1 MERHKKVLMFLKN
14 GVGGAE
20 RMTVLIGKFLV
31 EHGSEVG
38 IYTIGDS
45 GRSTPI
51 TDFIPDDIPVGNI
64 KYTSMISLI
73 RRIRSVLNTERPDVV
88 FSSTLFINDKLLL
101 LKPFFPKIKFI
112 MRCENYFYTFNP
124 RQQFLI
130 KTLYPFAD
138 AIIAQ
143 TKEMRDELINEA
155 HINADK
161 VHTLENPIDKSYIDN
176 KISLSSS
183 PYDCSDKIRFV
194 ASGRFAYQKGF
205 DLLVE
210 AFNIVHQ
217 SVPDAE
223 LYIIGHKDGVCKSEY
238 EKIEKIILGYEL
250 MDNIHCVG
258 FQTNPYSFIKYADCF
273 VLSSRWEGLPNVLI
287 EAMYLGTP
295 VAAFACIPI
304 IERIVNDGINGYIA
318 TAEDVNE
325 LASAMLSAAK
335 LGKVEF
341 TYKGATPE
349 DYVRLF
355 Q

>member
-45 GRSTPI
+45 VRSTPI
-51 TDFIPDDIPVGNI
+51 TDFIPHDIHVANI
-64 KYTSMISLI
+64 KYTTTISLV
-73 RRIRSVLNTERPDVV
+73 RRIRSLLNKERPDAV

-101 LKPFFPKIKFI
+101 LRPFYPKIKFI
-112 MRCENYFYTFNP
+112 VRCENYLYTFKP
-124 RQQFLI
+124 RQKFLI
-130 KTLYPFAD
+130 KNLYRYAD

-143 TKEMRDELINEA
+143 TKEMRDELIRDTR
-155 HINADK
+155 INAEK
-161 VHTLENPIDKSYIDN
+161 VHTFENPIDRAYIDN
-176 KISLSSS
+176 KVSTSAS
-183 PYDCSDKIRFV
+183 PYDGRDRIRFV

-217 SVPDAE
+217 SLPDAE
-223 LYIIGHKDGVCKSEY
+223 LYIIGHKDGGCKSDY
-238 EKIEKIILGYEL
+238 EKVEKIIQGYEL
-250 MDNIHCVG
+250 KNYIHCVG
-258 FQTNPYSFIKYADCF
+258 FQTNPYSYIKYADCF